1 MGFLFAT
8 CVEKRYILQMKH
20 EKLYEFVQ
28 NIQSRG
34 EYTFSF
40 EDALKN
46 LVISEI
52 ALRSALQ
59 RLQTK
64 KVIVRLHEKFYLI
77 VPVEYRK
84 AGALPPTWFIDALM
98 SHLNCDYYVGLLS
111 AAALQGAG
119 HQQPQQFQIVGNKIF
134 RPIHKN
140 RIDIQFFKKS
150 YLKDNQKIK
159 LKTTTG
165 YLWIS
170 KPEVTVIDL
179 ITHVKN
185 VGYLN
190 NVVTVLAE
198 LLETLDP
205 KELLESAKDKV
216 PLAILQ
222 RLGYLLDFC
231 GGEKVTCLL
240 HEWLMQQKIQIVSL
254 RPDKHAEGAIVSKKW
269 NVRVNDV
276 IEVDE

>member
-1 MGFLFAT
+1 
-8 CVEKRYILQMKH
+8 MKH
-20 EKLYEFVQ
+20 ESLYEFVQ

-34 EYTFSF
+34 EYTFNF

-46 LVISEI
+46 LGVSVV
-52 ALRSALQ
+52 ALRSALR

-64 KVIVRLHEKFYLI
+64 KVILRLHEKFYLI

-98 SHLNCDYYVGLLS
+98 NHLNCDYYVGLLS

-119 HQQPQQFQIVGNKIF
+119 HQQPQQFQVVVNKIF
-134 RPIHKN
+134 RPIHKH

-150 YLKDNQKIK
+150 YLQDNQKIK

-179 ITHVKN
+179 IAYINN
-185 VGYLN
+185 VGYLSH
-190 NVVTVLAE
+190 VVTVLAE
-198 LLETLDP
+198 LLERLDP
-205 KELLESAKDKV
+205 KELFESAKDKV

-231 GGEKVTCLL
+231 GGEKVTFLL
-240 HEWLMQQKIQIVSL
+240 HEWLMQQKTQIVSL
-254 RPDKHAEGAIVSKKW
+254 RPDKHAEGAIVNKKW
-269 NVRVNDV
+269 NVRVND
-276 IEVDE
+276 IMEIDE